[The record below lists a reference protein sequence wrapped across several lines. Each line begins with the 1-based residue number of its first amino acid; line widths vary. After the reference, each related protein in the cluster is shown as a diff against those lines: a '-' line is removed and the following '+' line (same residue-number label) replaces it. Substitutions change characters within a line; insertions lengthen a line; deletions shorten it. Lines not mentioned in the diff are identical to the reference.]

1 MLGKLHWV
9 IFISSE
15 MIFMIILVSLPSI
28 RACFETSPSPCFT
41 KFQREKTHTALGQCR
56 EEGAYALENAA
67 KSREV
72 VPISSDLRSEAT
84 EEEGIGSTSRDEVA
98 FLVCMHPPHGINIVI
113 KKKNSDM

>member
-1 MLGKLHWV
+1 MDFINRKNCKIALL
-9 IFISSE
+9 IFLL
-15 MIFMIILVSLPSI
+15 LVLS
-28 RACFETSPSPCFT
+28 
-41 KFQREKTHTALGQCR
+41 QCR

-67 KSREV
+67 KSREG
-72 VPISSDLRSEAT
+72 VPIFSDLRSEAT

>member
-1 MLGKLHWV
+1 MTNW
-9 IFISSE
+9 E
-15 MIFMIILVSLPSI
+15 MATM
-28 RACFETSPSPCFT
+28 
-41 KFQREKTHTALGQCR
+41 GQCR

-67 KSREV
+67 ESREV

>member
-1 MLGKLHWV
+1 MVLLISANQWMLFCV
-9 IFISSE
+9 CTQPAT
-15 MIFMIILVSLPSI
+15 V
-28 RACFETSPSPCFT
+28 
-41 KFQREKTHTALGQCR
+41 GQCR

-67 KSREV
+67 ESREV

>member
-1 MLGKLHWV
+1 MCNLKRL
-9 IFISSE
+9 
-15 MIFMIILVSLPSI
+15 
-28 RACFETSPSPCFT
+28 C
-41 KFQREKTHTALGQCR
+41 QCR

-67 KSREV
+67 ESREV